1 MLLLIATFWR
11 DFVTMTTADQ
21 LALVN
26 KLLQPPEEAH
36 TLAQVSLS
44 LSLSS
49 NLKLCC
55 LFDVTKGFL
64 ICGLFETDR
73 LVVAKNVHYYNFN
86 TLQAGLVIDWV
97 KSRRLLVLVRQGREQ
112 SLFVL
117 TCQQYPVTSVGEL
130 TIDTV
135 LPLDNSFKFDL
146 DSAQSSGPD
155 AVYVTVTSQRSVVSQ
170 PLLLS
175 CIAIYHYAVVVI
187 QHSQL
192 C

>member
-1 MLLLIATFWR
+1 MLITTFWR

-44 LSLSS
+44 LSLST

-55 LFDVTKGFL
+55 LFYVTKGFL
-64 ICGLFETDR
+64 ICGLFEPDR
-73 LVVAKNVHYYNFN
+73 LVVAKNVHYYNIN

-155 AVYVTVTSQRSVVSQ
+155 AVYVTVTSQRSVFSLYYYHVS
-170 PLLLS
+170 
-175 CIAIYHYAVVVI
+175 
-187 QHSQL
+187 
-192 C
+192 